1 MSDLIEVKGI
11 GKAMEAKLLLE
22 GINSIKTL
30 VETLPIKYDTKYIS
44 EFSEAK
50 ITEEITLAG
59 MIHTEAK
66 VFYIRKRLTKL
77 SFQFNVQNVIF
88 TVSIFNREFMRSLLK
103 KDAQIVVTGKFLH
116 NYQQFV
122 ASEIV
127 LRSRFVEG
135 IIPIYRL
142 KNLSSHQFHKL
153 VLNSLDTYV
162 EQIQENL
169 PEQLLKKYEL
179 VGRRELFSIV
189 HQPKTDQDVIKASQ
203 RIKYEE
209 FLLFAL
215 KIAALKKMSQRI
227 VKTPKKYS
235 IDKVKTFI
243 NTLPYELTD
252 DQKQA
257 TNEIF
262 RDLLAKKP
270 MNRLLQGDVGSGKT
284 ICAMIASLA
293 VASANE
299 QIAFM
304 APTEILAFQH
314 YQTFSRLLKAQDLNI
329 AFLSSNVTGSEREKV
344 MHDLHTGNI
353 QIIIGTHALIQEDI
367 SFQKLGFVIIDE
379 QHRFGVGQRKILRE
393 KGITPDVLFM
403 SATPIPR
410 TLAITMFG
418 DMDISSIKTIP
429 SGRKKILTKVLDYEL
444 MDKVYQRTITELD
457 KGHQAYFIVPLI
469 DESDKSSLLSAK
481 EFYQEIQT
489 HLPKHY
495 KVGLLHG
502 KMKGEEK
509 ANILNAFYTNKI
521 SALVSTTVVEVGLNV
536 PNATVMVVM
545 NASRFG
551 LSQLHQLRGRVGR
564 DKDQAYCFFVID
576 DALEGFDKLEIL
588 EKTTDGFEISEADLR
603 MRGPGEVFGEEQTG
617 IPRFI
622 MANIVTDQELLEKA
636 IDDAKEVILSND
648 NASRKLVNQIIPSI
662 DSYNLN

>member
-1 MSDLIEVKGI
+1 LSDLIEVKGI

-30 VETLPIKYDTKYIS
+30 VETLPSKYEKKHIS
-44 EFSEAK
+44 EFSDAK
-50 ITEEITLAG
+50 IAEEITLSG
-59 MIHTEAK
+59 FIYSEAK

-77 SFQFNVQNVIF
+77 SFQINVQNVIF
-88 TVSIFNREFMRSLLK
+88 AVSIFNREFLLHTLT
-103 KDAQIVVTGKFLH
+103 KDAQIVITGKFLH
-116 NYQQFV
+116 NFQQFV

-127 LRSRFVEG
+127 LKNRFEEG

-142 KNLSSHQFHKL
+142 NNLSSHQFHKL
-153 VLNSLDTYV
+153 VINSLATYLDH
-162 EQIQENL
+162 IQENI
-169 PEQLLKKYEL
+169 PDMLLKKHSL
-179 VGRRELFSIV
+179 VGRCELFSIV
-189 HQPKTDQDVIKASQ
+189 HQPKTDQDVYIASK

-209 FLLFAL
+209 FLPFAL
-215 KIAALKKMSQRI
+215 KIAVLKKISQRI

-243 NTLPYELTD
+243 KTLPYELTD

-262 RDLLAKKP
+262 RDFLAKKP

-299 QIAFM
+299 QVAFM

-314 YQTFSRLLKAQDLNI
+314 YQTFSRMLKAQELNI
-329 AFLSSNVTGSEREKV
+329 AFLSSNVTGSDRAKI
-344 MHDLHTGNI
+344 MHDLHVGII
-353 QIIIGTHALIQEDI
+353 QIIIGTHALIQEDL
-367 SFQKLGFVIIDE
+367 SFNKLGFVIIDE

-429 SGRKKILTKVLDYEL
+429 AGRKQILTKVLDYE
-444 MDKVYQRTITELD
+444 MMEKVYQRTITELE

-469 DESDKSSLLSAK
+469 DESDKSSLISAK
-481 EFYQEIQT
+481 EFFQEIQN
-489 HLPKHY
+489 HLPKLY
-495 KVGLLHG
+495 KIGLLHG
-502 KMKGEEK
+502 KMKSEEK
-509 ANILNAFYTNKI
+509 AEVLNAFYHNKL
-521 SALVSTTVVEVGLNV
+521 SVLVSTTVVEVGLNV
-536 PNATVMVVM
+536 PNATIMVVM

-564 DKDQAYCFFVID
+564 DKDQAYCYFVTD

-622 MANIVTDQELLEKA
+622 MANIVVDQELLEQA
-636 IDDAKEVILSND
+636 IDDAQEIILSND
-648 NASRKLVNQIIPSI
+648 NTSRKLVNQIIPSI